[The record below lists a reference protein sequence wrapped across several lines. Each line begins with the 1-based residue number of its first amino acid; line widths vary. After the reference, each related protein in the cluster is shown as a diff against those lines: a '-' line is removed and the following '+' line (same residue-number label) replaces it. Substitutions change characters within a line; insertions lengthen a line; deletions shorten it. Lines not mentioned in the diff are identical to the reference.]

1 MKLKNNFLMALI
13 AIFCLTA
20 TPSIAFQELPTNPAI
35 KIGKLA
41 NGLTY
46 YIQENKFPANRVQF
60 RLAINAGSIQEDDD
74 QQGLAHFTEHMLFNG
89 TKNFEKNELISFLQ
103 KMGLEF
109 GGDLNAYTSFDETVY
124 FLPIPTEDPDNVDKA
139 LLVLSDW
146 AHNATFEDEEI
157 DKERGVVME
166 EWRLRL
172 GANER
177 MRAMTWPIYLN
188 GSKYADRLPI
198 GKPEILENF
207 EYDAAKRYYRDWY
220 RPDLMAVIAI
230 GDFDAAEMEAK
241 IKEYFDPIPAVE
253 NPRERETFGLNDFEG
268 TRVAVATD
276 EEATSNTITV
286 NYITPGSDEEK
297 SDTERFKTSV
307 LNGLFGNMI
316 GQRLS
321 ELTQKSDPPFIFAYS
336 GYGRSFV
343 RNKSEYTIYAA
354 IKEGQFERGL
364 NAALIENERV
374 RRFGFTTGELERT
387 KALYKNSYER
397 SALEAAKQQSGRLV
411 GAPLNHFL
419 SGSLLMS
426 ASQRLDALN
435 AILSDIQLEEVNA
448 LIKDWMRDE
457 NRVIIVNAKESDK
470 DKIPTEAKLKSL
482 LDDVVSDT
490 SIEPYKEEAIAA
502 ALMTSFPTKGTVT
515 SSEKNELTGITKMEL
530 SNGAKVYLK
539 PTDFKNDEVRMTAY
553 SWGGTSL
560 YGDDEAIDADY
571 ASLAGSVGGLGEFS
585 AIDLGKFMTG
595 KTANVNAS
603 IGDYEEGLSGFSSK
617 KDLESFFQLLHLRF
631 TSPRKDEEVF
641 KSYISR
647 LGDQIKNYLSGPDG
661 QYQVELNKILYGDH
675 PRAGGV
681 PSLEDLEKIDM
692 DRAFDIYKERF
703 ADAGDFTFVFV
714 GNISEEEL
722 RPMLEKYVASLSAT
736 NSNENFND
744 LGIELAKGVVNEE
757 LYFGVDEKSSTR
769 VIISGDYEVNLEE
782 NGYMNAAASILT
794 NKMIEKL
801 REEMGGVYG
810 VGANWGAIERPKGTF
825 RFQISFPSSPDNAD
839 ELAEAAMAELEK
851 VKAGDFTDE
860 DLQKVISARIQ
871 NFDEGKKTNGF
882 WQGSIPSYLKSG
894 YDLELILKNAERAN
908 GITREK
914 IIATMN
920 KYLTNENIIKV
931 VKLPAGYKKK
941 SLNQEI
947 KNKE

>member
-1 MKLKNNFLMALI
+1 MKLKNNLLFALI
-13 AIFCLTA
+13 ATFTFFATA
-20 TPSIAFQELPTNPAI
+20 SLASQDLPTDPAI

-46 YIQENKFPANRVQF
+46 YIQENKLPANRIQF
-60 RLAINAGSIQEDDD
+60 RLAINAGSVQEDDD

-124 FLPIPTEDPDNVDKA
+124 FLPIPTEAPENVDKA

-146 AHNATFEDEEI
+146 AHNATFENEEI

-177 MRAMTWPIYLN
+177 MRAKTWPIYLN

-198 GKPEILENF
+198 GKPEVLENF

-230 GDFDAAEMEAK
+230 GDFNAEEMEAK
-241 IKEYFDPIPAVE
+241 IKEYFDPIPLAK
-253 NPRERETFGLNDFEG
+253 NPRVREKNGLNDFEG

-276 EEATSNTITV
+276 EEATGNTITI
-286 NYITPGSDEEK
+286 NYITPGEDGEK
-297 SDTERFKTSV
+297 SDMERFKSSV

-321 ELTQKSDPPFIFAYS
+321 ELTQKADPPYAFAYS
-336 GYGRSFV
+336 GYGSSFV

-354 IKEGQFERGL
+354 IKDGQFERGI

-374 RRFGFTTGELERT
+374 RRYGFTAGELERT
-387 KALYKNSYER
+387 KAAYKNSYER

-411 GAPLNHFL
+411 GAPLSNFL
-419 SGSLLMS
+419 NGDLLMS

-435 AILSDIQLEEVNA
+435 AVLPVIQLEEVNA
-448 LIKDWMRDE
+448 LIKNWMRDD
-457 NRVIIVNAKESDK
+457 NRVIMVNAKESDK
-470 DKIPTEAKLKSL
+470 DNIPTEAKLKSL
-482 LDDVVSDT
+482 LNDISNDAT
-490 SIEPYKEEAIAA
+490 IEPYKEDEIAT
-502 ALMTSFPTKGTVT
+502 ALMTAMPAKGSVT
-515 SSEKNELTGITKMEL
+515 SSEKNETTGITKMVL
-530 SNGAKVYLK
+530 SNGANVYLK

-553 SWGGTSL
+553 SWGGSSL
-560 YGDDEAIDADY
+560 YSDEEAMNADY
-571 ASLAGSVGGLGEFS
+571 ATVAGSVGGIGDFS
-585 AIDLGKFMTG
+585 AIDLGKYMTG
-595 KTANVNAS
+595 KTASVNAFIS
-603 IGDYEEGLSGFSSK
+603 TYEEGLSGFSSK
-617 KDLESFFQLLHLRF
+617 KDLESFFQLLHLKF
-631 TSPRKDEEVF
+631 TSPRRDEEVF

-681 PSLEDLEKIDM
+681 PSLEDLANIDH
-692 DRAFDIYKERF
+692 DRALDIYRERF
-703 ADAGDFTFVFV
+703 ANAGDFTFVFV
-714 GNISEEEL
+714 GNISEEEI
-722 RPMLEKYVASLSAT
+722 RPMLENYVASLPA
-736 NSNENFND
+736 SNNRESFND
-744 LGIELAKGVVNEE
+744 LGIELAAGVVNEK
-757 LYFGVDEKSSTR
+757 LYFGVDEKSSTS
-769 VIISGDYEVNLEE
+769 IIMSGDYDVNLEE
-782 NGYMNAAASILT
+782 NGYMNAAAGILT
-794 NKMIEKL
+794 NKMIETL

-810 VGANWGAIERPKGTF
+810 VGANWGVIERPNGSF
-825 RFQISFPSSPDNAD
+825 RFQISFPSSPDNA
-839 ELAEAAMAELEK
+839 EALAEAAMAELEK

-871 NFDEGKKTNGF
+871 NFDEGKKTNQF

-894 YDLELILKNAERAN
+894 YDLELILKNADRAN
-908 GITREK
+908 AITKEK
-914 IIATMN
+914 IVATMN
-920 KYLTNENIIKV
+920 KYLTNENIIRV
-931 VKLPAGYKKK
+931 VKLPADYENKT
-941 SLNQEI
+941 LNQEI
-947 KNKE
+947 KKK